1 VNARLQASALKHA
14 FAWIAISFL
23 TACTM
28 ACANIVGYVGGRRV
42 PLRIPGAV
50 ILTPE
55 SPQTD
60 LNVRAYH
67 RAFEAMGLVPRSV
80 SASAIGTLAPAREQ
94 LLVAVPARCASA
106 LDSSQTSALSGLIKQ
121 GATVVTEGYSP
132 LAGLLGFRPGT
143 PLDVAALQHAQYS
156 EVPIEWEHAVRL
168 IPPVPPGDAAIL
180 ARDAATGVP
189 IVSFEKSGKGGILIL
204 GTELDPEKGEGY
216 ARFPFL
222 PQDLGKAGVIFP
234 FRSERLSALFD
245 WGFRRDADLEALA
258 HRWRR
263 AGIKV
268 IHAGAW
274 AFFDD
279 DPAMDK
285 YLESLITACHHN
297 GILVFAWFE
306 LPHVSR
312 NFWDQHPD
320 WREKTARGED
330 AHLDWRLLMN
340 LKDPQCFAAVLEG
353 MRRQMRRFDWD
364 GANSA
369 EIYFDSPNG
378 PSSPELFTPL
388 NSLVRSDVKER
399 IGIDPLEFFRAG
411 SPHSWKKDRQGWEA
425 FVEYRVVLER
435 DLNERVLR
443 ELGAM
448 KNASGE
454 PLGLAVTYVDDLY
467 DAKMREA
474 VGADVRGMM
483 PLLDRYDFTL
493 ILEDPGTVW
502 HLGPRRYA
510 ELAAG
515 YSKLTSRVDRL
526 GIDINIVD
534 RERAAYPTAK
544 QTGLELM
551 QLFYNAGMNFETVM
565 VYSEQ
570 TIYDWDLDL
579 VANAM
584 AGGASATMVG
594 GELAVA
600 SKRPVTLRTGADS
613 AEFHVDGKLWP
624 CVAGGDVLLPAGDH
638 GVAAFAARKR
648 PLPRLINL
656 NGDLQGAAY
665 DGTSAF
671 EFRYRS
677 RHRGAA
683 VFNQIPRTLLIDGA
697 GNRGSLAEWILLPG
711 GTHRVHVSF

>member
-1 VNARLQASALKHA
+1 
-14 FAWIAISFL
+14 
-23 TACTM
+23 
-28 ACANIVGYVGGRRV
+28 
-42 PLRIPGAV
+42 
-50 ILTPE
+50 
-55 SPQTD
+55 
-60 LNVRAYH
+60 
-67 RAFEAMGLVPRSV
+67 MGLRPRLLPP
-80 SASAIGTLAPAREQ
+80 SAIGTLASAREQ
-94 LLVAVPARCASA
+94 LLVAIPASCASA
-106 LDSSQTSALSGLIKQ
+106 LDASQTSALASLVKQ

-132 LAGLLGFRPGT
+132 LAGLLGFHPGT
-143 PLDVAALQHAQYS
+143 PLEVAALQHTQYS

-168 IPPVPPGDAAIL
+168 TPPRPPGDAAIL

-189 IVSFEKSGKGGILIL
+189 IVSLEKSGRGGILVL
-204 GTELDPEKGEGY
+204 GTELDPDKGEGY

-222 PQDLGKAGVIFP
+222 PQDLGRAGIVFP

-245 WGFRRDADLEALA
+245 WGFRRDSDLEALA
-258 HRWRR
+258 RRWRR
-263 AGIKV
+263 AGIKA

-274 AFFDD
+274 AFYDD
-279 DPAMDK
+279 DPATDK

-297 GILVFAWFE
+297 GILVFAWLE

-312 NFWDQHPD
+312 KFWDQHPD
-320 WREKTARGED
+320 WRELTASGED

-340 LKDPQCFAAVLEG
+340 LKDPRCFAAVLEG
-353 MRRQMRRFDWD
+353 TRRLMGRFDWD

-388 NSLVRSDVKER
+388 NSLVRSEVKDR
-399 IGIDPLEFFRAG
+399 LGIDPLEFFRPG
-411 SPHSWKKDRQGWEA
+411 SPHFWKKDRRGWES

-435 DLNERVLR
+435 DLNEKVLR

-448 KNASGE
+448 KNASGQ

-467 DAKMREA
+467 DTKMREA

-483 PLLDRYDFTL
+483 PLLERYDFTL

-526 GIDINIVD
+526 GIDINIVE

-544 QTGLELM
+544 QTGLELL

-584 AGGASATMVG
+584 AGAAAATMEG
-594 GELAVA
+594 SDLAVTCR
-600 SKRPVTLRTGADS
+600 RPVTLRSGVDS
-613 AEFHVDGKLWP
+613 AEFHVDGKPWP
-624 CVAGGDVLLPAGDH
+624 CVAGGDVLLPAGNH
-638 GVAAFAARKR
+638 RVAAFAARKR
-648 PLPRLINL
+648 PLPRLISL

-677 RHRGAA
+677 QSRGAA
-683 VFNQIPRTLLIDGA
+683 VFNQIPRALFIDGA
-697 GNRGSLAEWILLPG
+697 EYRRAPAEWVLLPG
-711 GTHRVHVSF
+711 GTHRVRVSF